1 MDSTTPLRDQV
12 EGLIIR
18 LAKASKMYSFYQS
31 DHKLASEICLQ
42 VHQILEQIL
51 FTRKQITIG
60 IISNEL
66 AFEKKPYIETSAKV
80 VDFIQRLTE
89 KGLKKITFMQGVL
102 QEEIFHFINII
113 SEVLK
118 TRRSFEETQKLFDQ
132 HHIIHIKIGHISLEE
147 EELLLSGVD
156 DVRGLA
162 TKSFERGVK
171 VIERQLQNLIE
182 NKPVDMDSVRLIAA
196 ALINCL
202 LVNKSL
208 LMIMT
213 SIKLNNEE
221 DYLHNLIVCVFTML
235 QAEMLGLDR
244 KYFVDIASAT
254 LLHNIGKL
262 YSEKQIDLAELQE
275 KDHTVIDDII
285 RDGVKILLNTEAIT
299 PLAPLAAMEYPIPY
313 NKAKTGNPIYNKGLN
328 LVSMMI
334 TIASYYDRLRSSPE
348 YQVNE
353 GLEKI
358 YIKMQSMSDKSF
370 HPDLLGNFFNV
381 IGIFPPGT
389 LVELDNGEV
398 GVVIRTS
405 MVDLYRPTI
414 EIIHDSAGQKYSESR
429 TINLLERDQSG
440 HFPREIRRS
449 LAPDAFEI
457 PETVGS

>member
-1 MDSTTPLRDQV
+1 
-12 EGLIIR
+12 
-18 LAKASKMYSFYQS
+18 
-31 DHKLASEICLQ
+31 
-42 VHQILEQIL
+42 
-51 FTRKQITIG
+51 
-60 IISNEL
+60 
-66 AFEKKPYIETSAKV
+66 
-80 VDFIQRLTE
+80 
-89 KGLKKITFMQGVL
+89 
-102 QEEIFHFINII
+102 
-113 SEVLK
+113 
-118 TRRSFEETQKLFDQ
+118 
-132 HHIIHIKIGHISLEE
+132 
-147 EELLLSGVD
+147 LLLSGVD

-182 NKPVDMDSVRLIAA
+182 NKPVDMESVRLIAA

-213 SIKLNNEE
+213 SMKLNNEE

-244 KYFVDIASAT
+244 KYFVDIASAS

-262 YSEKQIDLAELQE
+262 YSDKKIDLAQLQK
-275 KDHTVIDDII
+275 KDHTVIDKII
-285 RDGVKILLNTEAIT
+285 RDGVKILLNTDAIT

-334 TIASYYDRLRSSPE
+334 TISSYYDKLRSSPE
-348 YQVNE
+348 FQVNE

-358 YIKMQSMSDKSF
+358 YVKMQSMSEKAF

-381 IGIFPPGT
+381 VGIFPPGT

-398 GVVIRTS
+398 CVVIRTN
-405 MVDLYRPTI
+405 MIDLYRPTVEVI
-414 EIIHDSAGQKYSESR
+414 YDSSGNKYAESR
-429 TINLLERDQSG
+429 TLNLLERDQQG
-440 HFPREIRRS
+440 NFPREIRRS
-449 LAPDAFEI
+449 LAPDAYEI
-457 PETVGS
+457 PETVGN